1 MKRIYLA
8 LISIVIAFPLLAQ
21 THNDYIEDGV
31 TGGVDRA
38 FNGILWMIIIAV
50 VAVILLFVIG
60 GIQKFIW
67 WYDPSTSPEYKEKQ
81 KKRLEES
88 RKPINKPTPKPQ
100 VEAPKIQP
108 TEPIK
113 KDIELE
119 IVAKEVWVNV
129 NSENRVNKEV
139 VYSYIDSINFDKNI
153 PDQGVSLDAYTGQ
166 YPSDIGDYQNEFQES
181 LTPLQKKIIKGEFSD
196 E

>member
-8 LISIVIAFPLLAQ
+8 LISILIAFPLLAQ

-88 RKPINKPTPKPQ
+88 RKPINK
-100 VEAPKIQP
+100 
-108 TEPIK
+108 
-113 KDIELE
+113 LLL
-119 IVAKEVWVNV
+119 
-129 NSENRVNKEV
+129 S
-139 VYSYIDSINFDKNI
+139 DKTLARAHTCI
-153 PDQGVSLDAYTGQ
+153 RP
-166 YPSDIGDYQNEFQES
+166 
-181 LTPLQKKIIKGEFSD
+181 QKKGKKLCPFPRIL
-196 E
+196 

>member
-8 LISIVIAFPLLAQ
+8 LISILIAFPLLAQ

-81 KKRLEES
+81 KNLKNLKNRL
-88 RKPINKPTPKPQ
+88 I
-100 VEAPKIQP
+100 
-108 TEPIK
+108 
-113 KDIELE
+113 LE
-119 IVAKEVWVNV
+119 VLLTNMEILN
-129 NSENRVNKEV
+129 NN
-139 VYSYIDSINFDKNI
+139 
-153 PDQGVSLDAYTGQ
+153 
-166 YPSDIGDYQNEFQES
+166 QN
-181 LTPLQKKIIKGEFSD
+181 L
-196 E
+196 